1 MFYSTQSL
9 VEMLL
14 NEADVVEDPF
24 ASKTSATNNN
34 SSEQPTESSNKVED
48 PFASKTSESDDTS
61 SPETSTED
69 GEESSP
75 SEETEESPGN
85 KVDDPFLGDHP
96 DGAETTDAGK
106 PASNENNLS
115 TINIG
120 GKSEQDTP
128 ALREYFFNNF
138 NDFYTQYDSLKN
150 LISSVQKQ
158 VGGTSSTMTV
168 LEQLNDKINSNRKMV
183 DNFFKED
190 LIVSGE
196 IEVIFKI
203 YKIHQTDIRLITTT
217 LKDICR
223 SVFNRDIKKDNK
235 KKS

>member
-24 ASKTSATNNN
+24 ASKTSSADGN
-34 SSEQPTESSNKVED
+34 SSERPSESSNKVED
-48 PFASKTSESDDTS
+48 PFASKTSGSSDTS
-61 SPETSTED
+61 SPEPTGE
-69 GEESSP
+69 GNEESIP
-75 SEETEESPGN
+75 SEDTEETSGN

-106 PASNENNLS
+106 PASNEKELS

-158 VGGTSSTMTV
+158 VGGISSLMSI
-168 LEQLNDKINSNRKMV
+168 LDQLNDKINSNRKMI
-183 DNFFKED
+183 DSFFKED

-217 LKDICR
+217 LKDVCR
-223 SVFNRDIKKDNK
+223 SVFNRDINKGNK